1 MLKALFIGGTGII
14 SSGITRALAE
24 NADWELTILNRG
36 KRAMEV
42 PENVRVWTGDIDNRE
57 AVEKLL
63 EGQFFDVVADFIAF
77 TPEQVKRDLGYF
89 RGKCGQYFFIGTGS
103 AYQKPLMSPV
113 ITESTPLKNPYWQYS
128 RDKIACE
135 ELLMAENR
143 SSGFPVTI
151 VRPAHVYYER
161 MMPFA
166 IGGDTEFW
174 QVICRMRQGKPV
186 IVPGDGTS
194 LWTLTHNQDFAKG
207 FIGLMGNIHAVGEV
221 VQITTDEVL
230 TWNQIYRLSAQA
242 FGVEARL
249 VHISSDFLI
258 ACDPSL
264 EGPLLG
270 DKSVSVM
277 FDNSKLKRL
286 VPGFHAEIRY
296 DQGVRRTADYVLSHP
311 EVQIPNPE
319 FDQWCDDV
327 IEAHSLGM
335 QSFIARHPRKYL

>member
-1 MLKALFIGGTGII
+1 M
-14 SSGITRALAE
+14 
-24 NADWELTILNRG
+24 
-36 KRAMEV
+36 
-42 PENVRVWTGDIDNRE
+42 
-57 AVEKLL
+57 
-63 EGQFFDVVADFIAF
+63 
-77 TPEQVKRDLGYF
+77 
-89 RGKCGQYFFIGTGS
+89 
-103 AYQKPLMSPV
+103 
-113 ITESTPLKNPYWQYS
+113 
-128 RDKIACE
+128 
-135 ELLMAENR
+135 
-143 SSGFPVTI
+143 
-151 VRPAHVYYER
+151 
-161 MMPFA
+161 
-166 IGGDTEFW
+166 
-174 QVICRMRQGKPV
+174 
-186 IVPGDGTS
+186 
-194 LWTLTHNQDFAKG
+194 
-207 FIGLMGNIHAVGEV
+207 
-221 VQITTDEVL
+221 VQITTDEAL

-242 FGVEARL
+242 LGVEARL